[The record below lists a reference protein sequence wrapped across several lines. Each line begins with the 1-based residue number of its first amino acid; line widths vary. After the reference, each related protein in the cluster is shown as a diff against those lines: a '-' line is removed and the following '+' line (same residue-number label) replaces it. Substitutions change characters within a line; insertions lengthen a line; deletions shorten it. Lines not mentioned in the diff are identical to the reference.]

1 MLLVEQNVR
10 AALRVADRV
19 AVLKGGRIFREFA
32 PSEIESVHQ
41 LWEYF

>member
-1 MLLVEQNVR
+1 
-10 AALRVADRV
+10 V
-19 AVLKGGRIFREFA
+19 AVLKGGKILREFL